1 MIYLPFSTAFLLWGE
16 GLSLSS
22 GREMGY
28 TMLVFII
35 TLIDS
40 SCKTYYIFIL
50 LIICFFSTF
59 TQVTF
64 YIQDSDDVYGL
75 FRFDQEKEQSVQSQ
89 PEGRFLSLHFVR
101 EGGTF
106 GDVSMTLTALYIPA
120 GPVDPARARDQ
131 VLNVSRNV
139 NVAFARERMVHV
151 ILPIRNDAF
160 LQNGA
165 HFLIQ
170 VTWLKA
176 KCSANLESHCNVC
189 PFNANN
195 TK

>member
-1 MIYLPFSTAFLLWGE
+1 MLFLHLY
-16 GLSLSS
+16 S
-22 GREMGY
+22 
-28 TMLVFII
+28 
-35 TLIDS
+35 
-40 SCKTYYIFIL
+40 
-50 LIICFFSTF
+50 
-59 TQVTF
+59 QVTF

-89 PEGRFLSLHFVR
+89 PEGRFLSLNFIR

-106 GDVSMTLTALYIPA
+106 GDVSMGLTALYIPA

-139 NVAFARERMVHV
+139 NVVFARERTMHV

-170 VTWLKA
+170 VTRLKV
-176 KCSANLESHCNVC
+176 K
-189 PFNANN
+189 
-195 TK
+195 